1 MNKEFFDALK
11 LLEQEKNINLDEL
24 TERIKNAIS
33 IAIKKDYGSSSN
45 VVIDLN
51 IDENVFNVNIL
62 KDVVEEVE
70 DESTQ
75 ISLSDALRYD
85 FNARIG
91 YPILIKLDTKKF
103 GRIAALSAKHVIKQ
117 GIRDAEKN
125 RLYECMKEKEHTV
138 VSAVVSKIDPQRFN
152 VTVLIDSFEILL
164 PGSEQMPNES
174 FVEGDVIKLY
184 VSEVTKTERGPKI
197 VISRNA
203 PELVRFLF
211 EVEVPE
217 IRKGLIEIKSIVRE
231 AGVRTKI
238 SVDSNNELIDPVGS
252 CVGVKG
258 VRVNKIVEELNDEK
272 IDIIQYSDNY
282 VEYITAAL
290 SPTIVKDI
298 IVDPSAPKACCV
310 IVPEN
315 QLSLAIG
322 AQGQNVRLAAKLT
335 GWKLDI
341 KPECMMDEIKTEMS
355 RKKAIL
361 EESLRSAN
369 ENADEFYEN
378 DKEKVEENSDV
389 VDAENIED
397 TDSNIQEISNVDE
410 EQAEKISENIE

>member
-1 MNKEFFDALK
+1 MNKEFFDALR

-51 IDENVFNVNIL
+51 IDDNVFNVNIL

-91 YPILIKLDTKKF
+91 YPILVKLDTKKF

-125 RLYECMKEKEHTV
+125 RLYESMKDKEHTV
-138 VSAVVSKIDPQRFN
+138 VSAIVSKIDPQRFN

-197 VISRNA
+197 VISRNT
-203 PELVRFLF
+203 PELVKFLF

-217 IRKGLIEIKSIVRE
+217 IKKGLIEIKSIVRE

-282 VEYITAAL
+282 VDYITAAL

-298 IVDPSAPKACCV
+298 IVDPSVPKSCCV

-341 KPECMMDEIKTEMS
+341 KPECMMDEIKAEMN

-361 EESLRSAN
+361 EESLQSPN
-369 ENADEFYEN
+369 
-378 DKEKVEENSDV
+378 
-389 VDAENIED
+389 ENIE
-397 TDSNIQEISNVDE
+397 
-410 EQAEKISENIE
+410 